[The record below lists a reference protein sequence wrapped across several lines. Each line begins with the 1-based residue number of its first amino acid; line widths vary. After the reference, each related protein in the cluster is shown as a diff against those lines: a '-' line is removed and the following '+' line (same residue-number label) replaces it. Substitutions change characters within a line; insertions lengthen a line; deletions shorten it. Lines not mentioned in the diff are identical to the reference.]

1 MRKRDKKYFKFGL
14 TIFLSLS
21 AVILLYYI
29 IFYGENLSQVKDA
42 VVRVLLP
49 IIDGIVIAYVLSP
62 LQNVIEK
69 RFWTPIINHKN
80 PKNKDRSKII
90 RALSTFI
97 TILIFLVLIYVLILL
112 IIPQVLDSLEI
123 IIKRFPLYMEK
134 MDTIVFGFLDK
145 YPEVYEVADN
155 YWPQIEE
162 YLITKLLPSTSSLI
176 TSLSTGVVG
185 SVVGLVRGLFNFI
198 IGIIISV
205 YLLFSK
211 ELFCAQAKKLTYSL
225 LKEETANNL
234 INNTRYSNK
243 TFGGFISG
251 KIVDSIIIGIICFI
265 GMTILR
271 IPYSLLISVI
281 VGVTNVIPYFGP
293 FLGAIPSA
301 LILLMI
307 NPMKCLVFLIFVLIL
322 QQFDGNILGPKI
334 LGDSTGLSSFWVIFA
349 ITVFGGL
356 FGVLG
361 MFVGVPLFAVIYAS
375 VKTYITHRLNKKNMP
390 TETSFY
396 MNSDFHTVELEE
408 NLGTEIKFA
417 KKTFDKV
424 NKIDEEDE

>member
-1 MRKRDKKYFKFGL
+1 MKKENKKLFKYGL
-14 TIFLSLS
+14 TLFLSLA
-21 AVILLYYI
+21 AVILLFYI

-62 LQNVIEK
+62 LQNIIEK

-90 RALSTFI
+90 RGLSTFI
-97 TILIFLVLIYVLILL
+97 TILIFLVIIYVLILL

-134 MDTIVFGFLDK
+134 MDTMVFGLLDK
-145 YPEVYEVADN
+145 YPEVYQIFDN

-162 YLITKLLPSTSSLI
+162 YLITKILPSTSSLI

-205 YLLFSK
+205 YLLYSK

-251 KIVDSIIIGIICFI
+251 KIIDSIIIGIICFI
-265 GMTILR
+265 GMSILR

-375 VKTYITHRLNKKNMP
+375 IKTYITHRLKKKNMP
-390 TETSFY
+390 TDTSYY
-396 MNSDFHTVELEE
+396 MKSDFHTVELEE
-408 NLGTEIKFA
+408 NSGTEIKFA

-424 NKIDEEDE
+424 NKYDEED

>member
-1 MRKRDKKYFKFGL
+1 MKRETKKYFKFGL
-14 TIFLSLS
+14 TLFLSLS

-29 IFYGENLSQVKDA
+29 IFYGESLSQVKDA

-49 IIDGIVIAYVLSP
+49 IIDGIIIAYVLSP
-62 LQNVIEK
+62 LQNFIEK
-69 RFWTPIINHKN
+69 KLWTPVFNHNNK
-80 PKNKDRSKII
+80 KNKDRSKVI
-90 RALSTFI
+90 RGLSTFVA
-97 TILIFLVLIYVLILL
+97 ILIFLVIIYILILL

-134 MDTIVFGFLDK
+134 MDTMVFGFLDK
-145 YPEVYEVADN
+145 YPEVYEVVDN

-162 YLITKLLPSTSSLI
+162 YLITNVLPSTSSLI

-185 SVVGLVRGLFNFI
+185 SVVGLIRVLLNFI

-205 YLLFSK
+205 YLLYSK
-211 ELFCAQAKKLTYSL
+211 EVFCAQAKKLTYSL
-225 LKEETANNL
+225 WKEETANNM
-234 INNTRYSNK
+234 INNMRYANK
-243 TFGGFISG
+243 TFGGFITG

-265 GMTILR
+265 GMSILR
-271 IPYSLLISVI
+271 IPYPLLISVI
-281 VGVTNVIPYFGP
+281 VGITNIIPYFGP

-356 FGVLG
+356 FGVMG
-361 MFVGVPLFAVIYAS
+361 MFIGVPLFAVIYAAA
-375 VKTYITHRLNKKNMP
+375 KTYITHRLAKKNMP
-390 TETSFY
+390 IDTSY
-396 MNSDFHTVELEE
+396 YIASDFHSAEPKD
-408 NLGTEIKFA
+408 NSGKEIKFS

-424 NKIDEEDE
+424 GLEDKED